1 MTAEATPTTV
11 VMPCLNAASFIGAA
25 VETVLRQ
32 AESGPD
38 GHVQLWV
45 VDGGSTDGTLGLLER
60 AARESAGRVRYAS
73 RPDGGA
79 AQALN
84 EAFSRALQD
93 PATEVLGWLNADDG
107 YAPGAVA
114 RAVQALRAQ
123 PAWQLVYGH
132 GLHVDAQGRALQPYP
147 TGKPDKLREEGLAA
161 WLHGSQFCQPTVFMR
176 RQAVQS
182 LVAEGSPTGT
192 GARGLLDES
201 LRTAFD
207 YELWVRWLKR
217 WPQGIGFIDEVQA
230 YSRLHA
236 GCLTL
241 RMRETVALESM
252 RVLATHIGQPGAP
265 GTAPLHWALTHID
278 ELCEAD
284 PFSGAEGP
292 LAERVVAFA
301 QRAAPLLTPQDRSA
315 LAERLRNDSRLRLAV
330 QAPGVRVQV
339 GVQPDG
345 WASHHLAVRCAW
357 RQPARLRLHCR
368 GGWPV
373 PGVLSVAIRNV
384 ASGEPQAFEVDARQ
398 SFVITLSTPAGQPEG
413 NTTWWL
419 ETPQA
424 FVPSASHPGST
435 DDRQL
440 SFRVEGVAVEGG

>member
-1 MTAEATPTTV
+1 MTDSTPTTV
-11 VMPCLNAASFIGAA
+11 VMPCLNGASFIGVAI
-25 VETVLRQ
+25 ETVLRQ
-32 AESGPD
+32 AEAGSD
-38 GHVQLWV
+38 GHVRLWV
-45 VDGGSTDGTLGLLER
+45 VDGGSTDGTLGLLEH
-60 AARESAGRVRYAS
+60 AARDSSGRLRYVS

-84 EAFSRALQD
+84 EAFHLALQD
-93 PATEVLGWLNADDG
+93 PSTEMLGWLNADDG
-107 YAPGAVA
+107 YAAGAVA
-114 RAVQALRAQ
+114 RAWRALRGQ
-123 PAWQLVYGH
+123 PSWQLVYGH

-147 TGKPDKLREEGLAA
+147 TVEPGVLRDVGLAA
-161 WLHGSQFCQPTVFMR
+161 WRSGSHFCQPTVFMR
-176 RQAVQS
+176 RQAAQVLMAQ
-182 LVAEGSPTGT
+182 GPRTGN
-192 GARGLLDES
+192 GALGLLDEG

-207 YELWVRWLKR
+207 YDLWLRWLKR
-217 WPQGIGFIDEVQA
+217 WPEGTGFIDEVQA
-230 YSRLHA
+230 FSRLHA
-236 GCLTL
+236 GCLTMRL
-241 RMRETVALESM
+241 RETVALESM
-252 RVLATHIGQPGAP
+252 RVVAAHIGQPEAP
-265 GTAPLHWALTHID
+265 GTAPLHWALTHVE

-330 QAPGVRVQV
+330 QAPGVRVHV

-345 WASHHLAVRCAW
+345 WASHHVAVRCAW

-373 PGVLSVAIRNV
+373 PGVLSMFIRNV

-398 SFVITLSTPAGQPEG
+398 SFVITLRTPAGQPEG
-413 NTTWWL
+413 TTTWWL

-424 FVPSASHPGST
+424 FVPSASQPGST